1 MKNCCQFVFTITF
14 DSFLCPFLLNFF
26 GKLHVLE
33 RERQIAPLTRKF
45 PSSVVFFKIALDQ
58 SVQEKSLS
66 YCEKKIT
73 PSSNL

>member
-1 MKNCCQFVFTITF
+1 MENCCQFVFTITF
-14 DSFLCPFLLNFF
+14 DSFSEN
-26 GKLHVLE
+26 LHVLE

-45 PSSVVFFKIALDQ
+45 PWSVLFLNIALDQ
-58 SVQEKSLS
+58 SAQEKSLS

>member
-1 MKNCCQFVFTITF
+1 M
-14 DSFLCPFLLNFF
+14 
-26 GKLHVLE
+26 LE

-45 PSSVVFFKIALDQ
+45 PGSVLFLNIALDQ
-58 SVQEKSLS
+58 SAQEKSLS